1 MARLEKGMVVWY
13 VQARKMTPKQIK
25 RAIVARERKARR
37 FLARIALLE
46 EERDR
51 LDHKL
56 CGVKVDLYALR
67 EEAKR

>member
-1 MARLEKGMVVWY
+1 M
-13 VQARKMTPKQIK
+13 MTAKQIK
-25 RAIVARERKARR
+25 RAIVARERKARK

-46 EERDR
+46 DERDK

-67 EEAKR
+67 AAAKINEQLG

>member
-1 MARLEKGMVVWY
+1 
-13 VQARKMTPKQIK
+13 MTPKQIK
-25 RAIVARERKARR
+25 RAIVARERKARK

-46 EERDR
+46 EDRYR

-56 CGVKVDLYALR
+56 YGVKVDLYALR